1 MKYTQLFKRDDLM
14 QEIAEGYVR
23 ARKHPTLPLE
33 ILNYSEKAQYEQRWN
48 TVTRNCRGLI
58 VDDAGNVVSR
68 PWPKFWNLGEHDGV
82 KFPEIDLDAK
92 CVTQDKLDGSL
103 GILFPT
109 PDGPAIATR
118 GSFESDQAKWATV
131 WLRENFPDWKPDP
144 RTTYLLEIV
153 YDANRIV
160 LKYDFEGLVLLGCHD
175 TETYALRHDA
185 LWPGLRA
192 AVLPPRSVREALA
205 MPDRD
210 NAEGVVC
217 TVGTGP
223 RRVMVKIKQ
232 DGYVAQHRVVTGL
245 SESKVWEALSSNA
258 GIDGIIETVP
268 DEYHG
273 WISET
278 ADGFQEAFAYLAIE
292 AAQDWAAR
300 PQGAE
305 RREFAEFAKSC
316 KYPAI
321 MFRMFDGKPWGD
333 IVWGML
339 KPKGHIG
346 PNAGSRR

>member
-1 MKYTQLFKRDDLM
+1 MKYTQLFKHDDLL

-23 ARKHPTLPLE
+23 TRKHPTLPLE

-48 TVTRNCRGLI
+48 AVTRNCRGLI

-82 KFPEIDLDAK
+82 KFPKIDLDAK
-92 CVTQDKLDGSL
+92 CVTQDKVDGSL
-103 GILFPT
+103 AVLFPT

-118 GSFESDQAKWATV
+118 GSFESDQAKWATN

-185 LWPGLRA
+185 LWPGRRA

-232 DGYVAQHRVVTGL
+232 PDYVERHRVVTGL
-245 SESKVWEALSSNA
+245 SEKAIWEAMSSGA
-258 GIDGIIETVP
+258 DVQSLVETMP
-268 DEYHG
+268 DECH
-273 WISET
+273 E
-278 ADGFQEAFAYLAIE
+278 
-292 AAQDWAAR
+292 WAREVAKKLFSGYMAVLSVALDDFHNR
-300 PQGAE
+300 PKGDS
-305 RREFAEFAKSC
+305 RAEFAQYAKRRD
-316 KYPAI
+316 YPAI
-321 MFRMFDGKPWGD
+321 LFRLFDGQGYAD
-333 IVWGML
+333 IIWNML
-339 KPKGHIG
+339 KPKGDTRMVN
-346 PNAGSRR
+346 NA

>member
-1 MKYTQLFKRDDLM
+1 MKYTQLFKHDDLL

-48 TVTRNCRGLI
+48 AVTRNCRGLI
-58 VDDAGNVVSR
+58 VDDAGNVVAR

-82 KFPEIDLDAK
+82 KFPEIDLDAR

-103 GILFPT
+103 AVLFPT

-118 GSFESDQAKWATV
+118 GSFESDQAKWATN

-185 LWPGLRA
+185 SWPGLRA
-192 AVLPPRSVREALA
+192 AVLPPRTVREALA

-223 RRVMVKIKQ
+223 RRVMVKLKQ
-232 DGYVAQHRVVTGL
+232 PDYVERHRVVTGL
-245 SESKVWEALSSNA
+245 SEKIIWDALSTTGRVA
-258 GIDGIIETVP
+258 LILHDIP
-268 DEYHG
+268 DEYHHWVKDVAESLMMG
-273 WISET
+273 FEAIESEAV
-278 ADGFQEAFAYLAIE
+278 ADYAEYSSKGHRSAFAEY
-292 AAQDWAAR
+292 
-300 PQGAE
+300 
-305 RREFAEFAKSC
+305 AKGTR
-316 KYPAI
+316 YPAI
-321 MFRMFDGKPWGD
+321 LFRMYDDKPYRD
-333 IVWGML
+333 IIWNML
-339 KPKGHIG
+339 KPKGDTRMVN
-346 PNAGSRR
+346 NA